1 MPRVIKPIAIVQHIE
16 KVAREYVRKLQ
27 DHIGPHKDVPAPD
40 VNTNAMVMD
49 WMVDEFEKLTGDTN
63 KASFTGKSIEKGGSV
78 DVVNCRVGCVDVVLS
93 DLVCGLSIGDE
104 I

>member
-1 MPRVIKPIAIVQHIE
+1 MPLGGGKGGVVINPKQHTQEHIE

-78 DVVNCRVGCVDVVLS
+78 GREAATGRGKRWF
-93 DLVCGLSIGDE
+93 LVCEVS
-104 I
+104 